1 MSKQKR
7 PEPLVQIGD
16 LVEIPEADY
25 CYGLG
30 VLRMRITAMN
40 VTPQDV
46 SRLEWVRLVGVPIFS
61 HDQEGP
67 EREALVRV
75 AALRQ
80 HPPKR

>member
-1 MSKQKR
+1 MSERKR
-7 PEPLVQIGD
+7 PELLVQVGD

-30 VLRMRITAMN
+30 VLKMRVTAMT
-40 VTPQDV
+40 VTPQEV
-46 SRLEWVRLVGVPIFS
+46 ARLEWVRLIGVPIYG
-61 HDQEGP
+61 HGQEGA

-75 AALRQ
+75 AALRR

>member
-1 MSKQKR
+1 MSAQKL
-7 PEPLVQIGD
+7 PEPLVQVGD

-25 CYGLG
+25 CYGVG
-30 VLRMRITAMN
+30 VLKMRITAMT
-40 VTPQDV
+40 VTPQEA
-46 SRLEWVRLVGVPIFS
+46 SRLEWVRLIGIPIY
-61 HDQEGP
+61 DYGQEGP

>member
-1 MSKQKR
+1 MSEQKR
-7 PEPLVQIGD
+7 PEPLVQVGD

-30 VLRMRITAMN
+30 VLKMRITAMT
-40 VTPQDV
+40 VTPQEV
-46 SRLEWVRLVGVPIFS
+46 SRLEWVRLIGVPIYS
-61 HDQEGP
+61 NGQEGS

-75 AALRQ
+75 AALRR